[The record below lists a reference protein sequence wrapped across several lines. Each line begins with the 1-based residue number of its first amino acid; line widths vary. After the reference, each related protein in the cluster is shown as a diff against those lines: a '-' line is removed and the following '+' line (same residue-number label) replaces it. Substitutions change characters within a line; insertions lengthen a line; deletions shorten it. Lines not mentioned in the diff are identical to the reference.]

1 LKIFKNVE
9 MKKYPKRYKAL
20 IESYDSSK
28 TFSFEEAIKIVKKN
42 ANAKFDESFDVAM
55 NLGVDPRKA
64 DQLVRGT
71 VSLPHGVGK
80 KVSVLVLAKTPKD
93 KEALD
98 AGADYAGFEDYLEK
112 IKGGWTDV
120 DVIIATPD
128 VMGEVGK
135 LGRILGPRGL
145 MPNPKSGTV
154 TFDVAKA
161 VNEVKAG
168 KIEYRVDKTGNIHA
182 SIGKCSF
189 DENKLAENIATFYS
203 SVVKAKPVSAKG
215 KYINSIFFSSTMGPS
230 VSINEQTIKIT
241 D

>member
-1 LKIFKNVE
+1 
-9 MKKYPKRYKAL
+9 MKKHGKRYNSLVKS
-20 IESYDSSK
+20 INQQEIYPYQ
-28 TFSFEEAIKIVKKN
+28 EAVEVVKKT
-42 ANAKFDESFDVAM
+42 ANAKFDESFEIAM

-71 VSLPHGVGK
+71 VSLPHGTGK
-80 KVSVLVLAKTPKD
+80 QVKVLVLAKSPKD
-93 KEALD
+93 QEALD
-98 AGADYAGFEDYLEK
+98 AGAEYAGLDEYIEK
-112 IKGGWTDV
+112 IKGGWTEV

-154 TFDVAKA
+154 TFDIAQA
-161 VNEVKAG
+161 VKDVKAG

-189 DENKLAENIATFYS
+189 TTEQLAENLNVFVN
-203 SVVKAKPVSAKG
+203 SVIRAKPSTAKG
-215 KYINSIFFSSTMGPS
+215 KYIKSVFFSSTMGPS
-230 VSINEQTIKIT
+230 VRVNELSFLQK

>member
-1 LKIFKNVE
+1 
-9 MKKYPKRYKAL
+9 MKKLHKRYKKL
-20 IESYDSSK
+20 VESYEPSK
-28 TFSFEEAIKIVKKN
+28 IYSFEEGVHIVKSN
-42 ANAKFDESFDVAM
+42 ATAAFDESFDIAM

-71 VSLPHGVGK
+71 VSLPHGTGK
-80 KVSVLVLAKTPKD
+80 KVTVLVMAKAPKD

-98 AGADYAGFEDYLEK
+98 AGADFAGLDEYVEK

-154 TFDVAKA
+154 TFDVGEA
-161 VNEVKAG
+161 VQEVKAG

-182 SIGKCSF
+182 SVGKCSF
-189 DENKLAENIATFYS
+189 DEKQLAENLSVLYS
-203 SVVKAKPVSAKG
+203 SVLRAKPASAKG
-215 KYINSIFFSSTMGPS
+215 RYINSVHFSSTMGPS
-230 VSINEQTIKIT
+230 VKISEQTIKAS

>member
-1 LKIFKNVE
+1 
-9 MKKYPKRYKAL
+9 MKKLAKRYKSCVQNYNVDKL
-20 IESYDSSK
+20 YNFID
-28 TFSFEEAIKIVKKN
+28 AIDIVKRN
-42 ANAKFDESFDVAM
+42 ATAKFDESFEIAM

-71 VSLPHGVGK
+71 VSLPHGIGK
-80 KVSVLVLAKTPKD
+80 TVRVLVLAKAPKD

-98 AGADYAGFEDYLEK
+98 AGADHAGLEDYIEK
-112 IKGGWTDV
+112 IKGGWTDI

-135 LGRILGPRGL
+135 LGRVLGPRGL

-182 SIGKCSF
+182 SVGKCSF
-189 DENKLAENIATFYS
+189 EATKLAENIHTFYT
-203 SVVKAKPVSAKG
+203 SVLRAKPTTAKG
-215 KYINSIFFSSTMGPS
+215 KYIKSVNFCSTMGPG
-230 VSINEQTIKIT
+230 VIINDASISFKE
-241 D
+241 